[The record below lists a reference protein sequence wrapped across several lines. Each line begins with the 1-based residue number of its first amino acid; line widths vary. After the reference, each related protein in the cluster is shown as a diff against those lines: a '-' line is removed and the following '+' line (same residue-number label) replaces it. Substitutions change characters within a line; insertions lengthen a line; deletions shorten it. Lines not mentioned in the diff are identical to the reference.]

1 MRVLHV
7 LNTNSYSGAENVA
20 ITIINHMPDVDSTY
34 LSLKGPIS
42 EILKKSNIKYYS
54 VDKLSIKSL
63 KKAIQEI
70 NPDVIHA
77 HDYTASIL
85 CSLCFPKAKLI
96 SHIHN
101 NSPWIK
107 KYGIYSWA
115 YLFSSFFY
123 KKILTVSDSIEKEYV
138 FGRFIKNKIECIGNP
153 IDIKLIKQKSLEYHV
168 DKKYDLIFLGRLT
181 SPKNPELLVEIFK
194 DLIFMKQGISIAVV
208 GKGDMFEWFEN
219 QVKTYHLQD
228 NIDLYGF
235 LENPY
240 PILNASKIMILP
252 SKWEGYGLVAV
263 EALSLGVPVICSGAG
278 GLKNIVNDR
287 SGKICGFDKE
297 KYVKEIEN
305 LMNYKDYYNKKSK
318 NAFKETTKIKLN
330 VYMTLMK
337 KIYGD

>member
-7 LNTNSYSGAENVA
+7 LNTGTYSGAENVA

-42 EILKKSNIKYYS
+42 EILNKNNIKYYF
-54 VDKLSIKSL
+54 VDKLSVKSL
-63 KKAIQEI
+63 KKAIQDI

-85 CSLCFPKAKLI
+85 CALCFPKAKLI

-138 FGRFIKNKIECIGNP
+138 FGKFIKNKIECIGNP
-153 IDIKLIKQKSLEYHV
+153 TDIELIHQNSQEYQI

-181 SPKNPELLVEIFK
+181 PQKNPELLIEVIK
-194 DLIFMKQGISIAVV
+194 NLVSIKQDITIAVV

-228 NIDLYGF
+228 NIDLCGF

-240 PILNASKIMILP
+240 PILKASKIMILP

-263 EALSLGVPVICSGAG
+263 EALSLGVPVVCSGAG
-278 GLKNIVNDR
+278 GLKDIVNDR
-287 SGKICGFDKE
+287 CGKICIDKNE
-297 KYVKEIEN
+297 YVNEIIN
-305 LMNYKDYYNKKSK
+305 LLSNEEVYKDKQKHAKKRAQVFG
-318 NAFKETTKIKLN
+318 NINRYIFKIKD
-330 VYMTLMK
+330 
-337 KIYGD
+337 IY

>member
-54 VDKLSIKSL
+54 VDKLSVKSL

-115 YLFSSFFY
+115 YLFSSFF
-123 KKILTVSDSIEKEYV
+123 L
-138 FGRFIKNKIECIGNP
+138 
-153 IDIKLIKQKSLEYHV
+153 
-168 DKKYDLIFLGRLT
+168 
-181 SPKNPELLVEIFK
+181 
-194 DLIFMKQGISIAVV
+194 
-208 GKGDMFEWFEN
+208 
-219 QVKTYHLQD
+219 
-228 NIDLYGF
+228 
-235 LENPY
+235 
-240 PILNASKIMILP
+240 
-252 SKWEGYGLVAV
+252 
-263 EALSLGVPVICSGAG
+263 
-278 GLKNIVNDR
+278 
-287 SGKICGFDKE
+287 
-297 KYVKEIEN
+297 
-305 LMNYKDYYNKKSK
+305 
-318 NAFKETTKIKLN
+318 
-330 VYMTLMK
+330 
-337 KIYGD
+337 